1 NTNIGNNFIEANLL
15 TGERQLLSDGTVND
29 FADAGFG
36 NDIRYRLND
45 AFIGLDY
52 QFTIG
57 RLANTASLY
66 GHWYTV
72 STRQIDGAYRLNRF
86 LPEPK
91 WKSEYEIREHEKITF
106 DYLYANSFPRIGQL
120 NNRFS
125 LTSYN
130 AVARGNALLANE

>member
-1 NTNIGNNFIEANLL
+1 
-15 TGERQLLSDGTVND
+15 
-29 FADAGFG
+29 
-36 NDIRYRLND
+36 
-45 AFIGLDY
+45 
-52 QFTIG
+52 
-57 RLANTASLY
+57 
-66 GHWYTV
+66 V

-130 AVARGNALLANE
+130 AVARGNALLANERYHRSMLRYSRFTGIGGPIANLYVNFNRKTRAVRNELGFEGINRYSMPVLTD